1 MIGAMSAFL
10 NRNEPATSTVAPA
23 STHTFAVSSLTPPS
37 TEISRAGLCS
47 SAHPDAYVIFGT
59 QSEMKDCPPNPGWT
73 VMTRTMSTRGRYGS
87 ILSTGVSG
95 LTDIP
100 AFSPLALILSMAP
113 MMSPSA
119 SQCTVIA
126 SHPAS
131 ANASTYL
138 TGSSIIRWASKN
150 FPEDPLTAFTT
161 GGPNVML
168 GTNIPSITS
177 RWIQSAP
184 ALSTL
189 ATSSPSFEK
198 SADRM
203 DGDTLVIARALA

>member
-1 MIGAMSAFL
+1 
-10 NRNEPATSTVAPA
+10 
-23 STHTFAVSSLTPPS
+23 
-37 TEISRAGLCS
+37 
-47 SAHPDAYVIFGT
+47 
-59 QSEMKDCPPNPGWT
+59 MKDCPPNPGWT
-73 VMTRTMSTRGRYGS
+73 VMTRTMSTSGRYGS

-100 AFSPLALILSMAP
+100 AFNPLALILPMAP
-113 MMSPSA
+113 LMSPFA
-119 SQCTVIA
+119 SQCTVMA

-131 ANASTYL
+131 AKESTYL
-138 TGSSIIRWASKN
+138 MGSSIIRWASKN
-150 FPEDPLTAFTT
+150 FSEYPLTAFTT